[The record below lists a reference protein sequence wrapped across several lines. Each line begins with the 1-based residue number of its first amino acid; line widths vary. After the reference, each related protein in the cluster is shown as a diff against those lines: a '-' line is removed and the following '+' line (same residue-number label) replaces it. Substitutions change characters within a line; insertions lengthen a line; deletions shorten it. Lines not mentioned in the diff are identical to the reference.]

1 MQFLFAVILKAIA
14 ALKKIF
20 AFISKEFFLIFVY
33 GTLGLVISIISFI
46 VLKYL
51 IPNNT
56 IFENMKSE
64 LPPCHIAFSDLYVF
78 GFLYGL
84 AVLCIYLFRVMQGIV
99 QGTLLK

>member
-14 ALKKIF
+14 TLKKIF

-33 GTLGLVISIISFI
+33 GTLGLVISATAFII
-46 VLKYL
+46 LKYL
-51 IPNNT
+51 VPNKT
-56 IFENMKSE
+56 IFETIKNE

-84 AVLCIYLFRVMQGIV
+84 SLFCVYLFRLMQGIV